1 MFKVLY
7 TDKSQLVNN
16 LVADVFKIQ
25 SDVESNNYHTELV
38 NNLNLDSL
46 LS

>member
-1 MFKVLY
+1 MLKVLY

-16 LVADVFKIQ
+16 LIADVFNIQ
-25 SDVESNNYHTELV
+25 LDVESKNYHTELV